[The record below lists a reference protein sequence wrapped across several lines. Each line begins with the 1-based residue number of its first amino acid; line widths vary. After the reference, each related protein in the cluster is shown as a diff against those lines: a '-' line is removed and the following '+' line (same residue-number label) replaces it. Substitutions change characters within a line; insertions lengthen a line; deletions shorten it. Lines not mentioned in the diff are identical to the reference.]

1 MAKMDELF
9 NEMCDYCEERGAW
22 EYWLT
27 AKEWNE
33 SLGKNYTGASF
44 TALVNWG
51 KLERRQPVYNKK
63 ATYEYR
69 IVPIG
74 KIKEKIEEEKRRY
87 EIKDAERIVNNH
99 DEKIALIKERY
110 EKMIKEAEEYLKRNL
125 DFEMEQWEKAK
136 AFLAENK

>member
-9 NEMCDYCEERGAW
+9 NEMCDYCEESSAW
-22 EYWLT
+22 EYWMT

-33 SLGKNYTGASF
+33 TLGKNYTGASF

-51 KLERRQPVYNKK
+51 KLERRQSVYNKK
-63 ATYEYR
+63 AYEYR

-87 EIKDAERIVNNH
+87 EIKEAERIIKYH
-99 DEKIALIKERY
+99 DEKIAHIKERY
-110 EKMIKEAEEYLKRNL
+110 EEMIKAAEEQYQRYM
-125 DFEMEQWEKAK
+125 DFEAEQWEKAK